1 MRGVLKAAYNT
12 LGIAVAEFAVEAL
25 LVEAASGSLL
35 FSVSEGRSAAAALV
49 AVKARTQAIRSGA
62 MNSFENR

>member
-1 MRGVLKAAYNT
+1 MRGVLKAVYST

-25 LVEAASGSLL
+25 LVEASGSLL
-35 FSVSEGRSAAAALV
+35 FSVSEGRSAAVAFG